1 MKNKLLLVLFVGCFN
16 STLTNAQA
24 VLKTMNKLPD
34 TGQHNSYTSSPGED
48 ADYNINSPS
57 YILQNNNSTVYDSV
71 TTLIWQRGDGGEMTY
86 ANAQTYCDT
95 LTLGGFTDWRL
106 PSCHELFSIFNH
118 DRVNPAIDTNY
129 FGYTLAEYWWSSE
142 IQYNDPNKVWV
153 TNSGGGVGN
162 HPKTETLSAGG
173 NKRFHV
179 RAVRDVNIPILI
191 NPHFVNNNDGTT
203 TDLLTGLIWQ
213 QYPTSD
219 SITWESALLFADT
232 STTATYGDW
241 RLPNIKEIQSI
252 TSAAIGQPATPS
264 AFFPGLQSLKYWS
277 STSMP
282 NFTQKAWYLDNKFGI
297 TTYLDKVNKAY
308 ALCVR
313 GGQTTTGLSN
323 TTSSVSFDVYPNP
336 SSGEITI
343 TAKST
348 IDQLTIMNEQGQIMD
363 SIFPNS
369 SKVNYSLDK
378 TGVYFIE
385 VFSQQKASI
394 QKVIISK

>member
-1 MKNKLLLVLFVGCFN
+1 MKIKLNFLILFMFISPFCF
-16 STLTNAQA
+16 SQS

-34 TGQHNSYTSSPGED
+34 TGQQNSYTTTIGED
-48 ADYNINSPS
+48 ADYIINPPS
-57 YILQNNNSTVYDSV
+57 YSLQNNNTCVYDSV
-71 TTLIWQRGDGGEMTY
+71 TTLMWQRGDGGEMTF
-86 ANAQTYCDT
+86 ANAQIYCDT
-95 LTLGGFTDWRL
+95 LTLGGFSDWRL
-106 PSCHELFSIFNH
+106 PNSKELFSIFNH
-118 DRVNPAIDTNY
+118 DRANPAIDTNY

-162 HPKTETLSAGG
+162 HPKSETLSSGG

-179 RAVRDVNIPILI
+179 RAVRDVNIPILV

-203 TDLLTGLIWQ
+203 TDLLTGLMWQ
-213 QYPTSD
+213 QYPTTD
-219 SITWESALLFADT
+219 SITWENALLFADT

-252 TSAAIGQPATPS
+252 TSASIGQPATPS

-323 TTSSVSFDVYPNP
+323 TTPPVSFDVYPNP
-336 SSGEITI
+336 SSGDLTI

-348 IDQLTIMNEQGQIMD
+348 IDQLTIMNEQGQI
-363 SIFPNS
+363 INCIYPNS
-369 SKVNYSLDK
+369 SKVNYTIDK
-378 TGVYFIE
+378 TGIYFIE
-385 VFSQQKASI
+385 ILSQQKASI